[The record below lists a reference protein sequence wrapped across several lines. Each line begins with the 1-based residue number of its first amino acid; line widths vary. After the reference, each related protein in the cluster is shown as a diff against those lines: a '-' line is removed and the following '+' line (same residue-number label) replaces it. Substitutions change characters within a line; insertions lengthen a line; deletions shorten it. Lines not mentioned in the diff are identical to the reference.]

1 MMLVMACS
9 QDSTNWK
16 LSLDKNSKEPYG
28 CYIAY
33 QNLTDIFTNAVIK
46 SNDNFFTRIKKINQ
60 SNSRNKSL
68 VISVTNQFNLSE
80 SDLDELMRYIMN
92 GNSALI
98 LSNKFSDTL
107 LNYFSLQ
114 TKLIDTSSS
123 LKYFM
128 PLSEVTMPID
138 ISFKDSIK
146 SFNYKG
152 IATNQYF
159 DTLINEDFDNTIEW
173 IGRIDKTKRN
183 NLLEYINKGKIIIG
197 HTPTALCNYFLL
209 QQNNKQYYE
218 YLLSH
223 FSKNISEVYWIS
235 KLIQMPSLQE
245 RSNILNFPPFFKAFL
260 VIVALLLLYTL
271 FEAKRRQRIVE
282 NLPPVENASLEF
294 VETVGQ
300 LYYNKGDHKNLAEK
314 MILFYLE
321 NIRTKHNVTTRELND
336 ALAKVLSHK
345 LNHSE
350 VETKSFISYLNYI
363 RTQPTLVETDIQFLF
378 QQLKKFS

>member
-152 IATNQYF
+152 IATNHYF
-159 DTLINEDFDNTIEW
+159 DTRINEDFDNTIEW

>member
-33 QNLTDIFTNAVIK
+33 QNLTDIFTNAVIR
-46 SNDNFFTRIKKINQ
+46 SNDNFFTRVKKINQ
-60 SNSRNKSL
+60 SNSRKKSL

-98 LSNKFSDTL
+98 LSNNFSDTL

-123 LKYFM
+123 LKHFK

-138 ISFKDSIK
+138 ISFEDSIK
-146 SFNYKG
+146 SFSYKG
-152 IATNQYF
+152 IMSNHYF

-245 RSNILNFPPFFKAFL
+245 RSSILNFPPFFKAFL

-282 NLPPVENASLEF
+282 NLPPLENASLEF

>member
-1 MMLVMACS
+1 MACS

-152 IATNQYF
+152 IATNHYF

>member
-9 QDSTNWK
+9 QDSTNWE

-33 QNLTDIFTNAVIK
+33 QNLTDIFTNAVIR
-46 SNDNFFTRIKKINQ
+46 SNDNFFTRVKKINQ
-60 SNSRNKSL
+60 SNSRKKSL

-98 LSNKFSDTL
+98 LSNNFSDTL

-123 LKYFM
+123 LKYLM

-138 ISFKDSIK
+138 ISFEDSIK
-146 SFNYKG
+146 SFSYKG
-152 IATNQYF
+152 IMPNHYF

-245 RSNILNFPPFFKAFL
+245 RSSILNFPPFFKAFL

-282 NLPPVENASLEF
+282 NLPPLENASLEF

>member
-46 SNDNFFTRIKKINQ
+46 SNDNFFTKIKKINQ

-152 IATNQYF
+152 IATNHYF

>member
-152 IATNQYF
+152 IATNHYF

>member
-1 MMLVMACS
+1 
-9 QDSTNWK
+9 
-16 LSLDKNSKEPYG
+16 
-28 CYIAY
+28 
-33 QNLTDIFTNAVIK
+33 
-46 SNDNFFTRIKKINQ
+46 
-60 SNSRNKSL
+60 
-68 VISVTNQFNLSE
+68 
-80 SDLDELMRYIMN
+80 MN

-152 IATNQYF
+152 IATNHYF